1 MTVDLSVM
9 DDAPLA
15 GVRVVEVS
23 LLGAASITTALS
35 DLGADVIKV
44 EPPGGDY
51 GRSMTWPIIEG
62 TSLLHLHLNR
72 GKRSIVID
80 LRTPAGV
87 EVFEELVAHADVV
100 VEAMRPGALE
110 RRGLGYERLRTI
122 NPRVVFMA
130 MSGFGATGPYRS
142 LPSHGIAFDT
152 WAGIVEP
159 EVDDE
164 GLCDIPP
171 HVSIGL
177 NAAPLYGAVAILAGV
192 IRARATGRGCRLELA
207 QSDAAVAFDWL
218 RTETERAY
226 ERPPEEVRG
235 NAADGHERRAP
246 GVAGMAGSVRYQIYA
261 TSDGFILLMA
271 SERKFWRNL
280 CDAIDR
286 PDLFETHRG
295 AAHADH
301 ARGDIALQR
310 ELAGVFRTRSSA
322 EWVELGARGDVP
334 IAPVHTK
341 ESLRSDAQ
349 FLGRLPWLPAERF
362 GADMVPQP
370 VRVDGV
376 TVSASTRAPEVGEH
390 TDEVLSG
397 LLGHSADRIDAMR
410 SGGIIS

>member
-1 MTVDLSVM
+1 M
-9 DDAPLA
+9 DESPLA

-51 GRSMTWPIIEG
+51 GRSMTWPIVEG

-72 GKRSIVID
+72 GKRSIVVD
-80 LRTPAGV
+80 LRTAAGV

-110 RRGLGYERLRTI
+110 RRGLGHERLREI
-122 NPRVVFMA
+122 NPQVVFMA

-152 WAGIVEP
+152 WAGIVDP
-159 EVDDE
+159 EADDD
-164 GLCDIPP
+164 GLCAIPP

-177 NAAPLYGAVAILAGV
+177 NAAPLYGAIAILAGV
-192 IRARATGRGCRLELA
+192 IRARETGVGCRLELA

-226 ERPPEEVRG
+226 ERPQDEVCG

-261 TSDGFILLMA
+261 TSDGHVLLMA
-271 SERKFWRNL
+271 SERKFWRNF
-280 CDAIDR
+280 CHAIDR
-286 PDLFETHRG
+286 MDLFETHAG
-295 AAHADH
+295 ESHADH
-301 ARGDIALQR
+301 ARGDVALQHEIASVVR
-310 ELAGVFRTRSSA
+310 QRSCS
-322 EWVELGARGDVP
+322 EWMELGVRCDVP
-334 IAPVHTK
+334 IAPVNTK
-341 ESLRSDAQ
+341 ESLARDPQ
-349 FLGRLPWLPAERF
+349 FLDRLPWLPAERF

-370 VRVDGV
+370 VRVEGV
-376 TVSASTRAPEVGEH
+376 AVSASTRAPVVGQH
-390 TDEVLSG
+390 TDEVLGEVLG
-397 LLGHSADRIDAMR
+397 LSSLDIGQLRDQGVI
-410 SGGIIS
+410 G